1 LRLLVHGLSV
11 QRQRSNI
18 FAGLELERNGE
29 LRDDAEWARAQHA
42 DPRARFLLLGAE
54 APGGRRALFEQERA
68 ALRLLDADE
77 RRNLAGESSPTYL
90 GADEIG
96 PLFALSVDAEGD
108 ARVARELAADYID
121 LRSAGTRLPAFQS
134 GLFAYARALLHWQ
147 ARTRWC
153 SACGSPLSLAALGHR
168 GQCTNERCAS
178 EHFPRVD
185 PAMIVIVSWQ
195 DRCLLGRQ
203 ASWGDNRW
211 STLAGFV
218 EPGESL
224 EDAVRREVY
233 EEAGVRVGACTYH
246 SSQPWPF
253 PQALMLG
260 FCAEAIDPSI
270 RVGCELS
277 DARWFGADELVDGI
291 ASGTIVLPPRLSVSH
306 ELIAHWLRVQAGVEL
321 GELVATDAWAQPRT

>member
-1 LRLLVHGLSV
+1 VDP
-11 QRQRSNI
+11 RSNI
-18 FAGLELERNGE
+18 FAGLELERNAE
-29 LRDDAEWARAQHA
+29 LRDDTEWSSAQLA
-42 DPRARFLLLGAE
+42 DPRARFLLLGADV
-54 APGGRRALFEQERA
+54 AGGRHALFESGRG

-77 RRNLAGESSPTYL
+77 RRSLAGGSHVTYL

-96 PLFALSVDAEGD
+96 PLFALSIDADGD
-108 ARVARELAADYID
+108 ARVARELAAGYID

-134 GLFAYARALLHWQ
+134 GLFAYARALAHWQ

-153 SACGSPLSLAALGHR
+153 SACGSPLELVALGHR
-168 GQCTNERCAS
+168 AKCSGTTCAL

-233 EEAGVRVGACTYH
+233 EEAGVRVGACSYH

-253 PQALMLG
+253 PSSLMLG

-277 DARWFGADELVDGI
+277 DARWFGAAEIIDGI
-291 ASGTIVLPPRLSVSH
+291 ASGGLVLPPRLSVSH
-306 ELIAHWLRVQAGVEL
+306 ELIAHWLRAHAGVEL
-321 GELVATDAWAQPRT
+321 GELVATDAWATPRT